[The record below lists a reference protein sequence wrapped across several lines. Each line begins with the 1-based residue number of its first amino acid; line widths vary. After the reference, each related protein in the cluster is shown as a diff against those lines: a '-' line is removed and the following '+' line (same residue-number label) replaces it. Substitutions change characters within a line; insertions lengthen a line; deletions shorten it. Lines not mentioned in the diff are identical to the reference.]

1 MNKKQPTVPTSEIM
15 SQISDKYKDIPKK
28 VLKDIVSSFL
38 SSIENHVGE
47 GKKIRLDKLGVLT
60 VKEAAARQGRN
71 PQTGETIKISARK
84 KISFQVA
91 KNLKK
96 KVLNKN

>member
-28 VLKDIVSSFL
+28 ILKDIVSSFL

-47 GKKIRLDKLGVLT
+47 CKKIRLDKLGVLT

-71 PQTGETIKISARK
+71 PQTGETIQISARK

-96 KVLNKN
+96 KVSNKN